1 MASRE
6 NAAEAPKNMKNA
18 LSLALLVG
26 IFCGATACARA
37 QAATRT
43 ATAQP
48 PEGAQQFAALGDLKL
63 RSGAVI
69 RDVHLGYRT
78 FGQLNAAKSSA
89 ILWPTWLGGKTQD
102 LMQFIGPDKVVD
114 STKYFVV
121 LVDAI
126 GDGISTS
133 PSNSKTQARLGFPE
147 FTIRDMVESER
158 RLATEILHLTHLRA
172 VMGISMGGMQ
182 TFEWAVAYPDFM
194 DVAIPIVGSPQST
207 SADMLLWTT
216 QIDALELDPEWKE
229 GNGTQPMTGGFAVFS
244 EIGAMA
250 NSSPGYRVAHTAPE
264 GFAAFLTKTRS
275 SETANAAGACNVIR
289 QRQAINALDIPGE
302 FDVTMKQAAQRVHAK
317 LLVIVSPEDHTVNPT
332 TAIAFA
338 NAISAPVVL
347 LDSDCGH
354 NSPSC
359 ISTGPVVAKFLADP
373 GSVQSMTMHD
383 TAAH

>member
-1 MASRE
+1 
-6 NAAEAPKNMKNA
+6 MKTA

-26 IFCGATACARA
+26 IFCGSAASTRA
-37 QAATRT
+37 QAQAAAQT
-43 ATAQP
+43 AKEQP
-48 PEGAQQFAALGDLKL
+48 AEGAQQFADLGDLKL

-69 RDVHLGYRT
+69 HDFHLGYRT
-78 FGQLNAAKSSA
+78 FGQLNAAKSNA
-89 ILWPTWLGGKTQD
+89 VLWPTWLGGKTQD
-102 LMQFIGPDKVVD
+102 LVQLIGPDKVVD

-126 GDGISTS
+126 GDGVSTS

-147 FTIRDMVESER
+147 FTIRDMVESEH
-158 RLATEILHLTHLRA
+158 RLATEVFRLTHLRA

-207 SADMLLWTT
+207 SADMLLWTS

-229 GNGTQPMTGGFAVFS
+229 GNGTQPMTGGFPVFS

-250 NSSPGYRVAHTAPE
+250 NSSPGYRAAHTAPRD
-264 GFAAFLTKTRS
+264 FAAFLAKTRS
-275 SETANAAGACNVIR
+275 SETSNAAGACNVIR

-302 FDVTMKQAAQRVHAK
+302 FGVTMEQAAQRVHAK

-338 NAISAPVVL
+338 HAISAPVVL

-383 TAAH
+383 APAH